1 MSAPERQAPRIV
13 IAVNDGWNAVNFR
26 GGLIRALDHAGFNV
40 IVFAPDG
47 PFASEIRA
55 MGAEFCP
62 VPMAARGASP
72 IADLGI
78 VLNYV
83 RRLRAISP
91 AAVLGFTAKPNI
103 YGSIAARI
111 CAIPSINNIS
121 GLGTIFIRQGVLAR
135 ILVFLYRIALRR
147 SAVVFFQNRD
157 DQALFEQKHLVSANQ
172 ARLLPGSG
180 VDLTHFVQVAKLDCN
195 DRPFTFLLGARLLW
209 EKGVGEFVEAA
220 RTLRAQGRSARF
232 QILGALVP
240 EGPAAVGEAE
250 LRAWEAEGVVEYLG
264 SVKDVRPALAQ
275 ADCIVLP
282 SYREGLPRTLLEA
295 AAMGIPTITT
305 DVPGCRD
312 AIDEGVTGLLCHVRS
327 SESLAEAMDAMLAR
341 DPSDRLRMGT
351 AGRKKMELQFRE
363 EIVFRA
369 YIDALADLGI
379 VAGGEPR

>member
-47 PFASEIRA
+47 PFAPEIRA
-55 MGAEFCP
+55 MGADFCP
-62 VPMAARGASP
+62 VPMSARGASP

-83 RRLRAISP
+83 RRLRAINP

-111 CAIPSINNIS
+111 CGIPSINNIS

-135 ILVFLYRIALRR
+135 ILVLLYRIALKR

-157 DQALFEQKHLVSANQ
+157 DRALFEQKHLVSANQ

-180 VDLTHFVQVAKLDCN
+180 VDLTHFIQVAEPDSN

-209 EKGVGEFVEAA
+209 EKGVGEFVAAA
-220 RTLRAQGRSARF
+220 RTLRARGRPARF
-232 QILGALVP
+232 QILGALVS
-240 EGPAAVGEAE
+240 EGPTAVSEAE

-275 ADCIVLP
+275 ADCVVLP

-295 AAMGIPTITT
+295 AAMGIPTITA

-312 AIDEGVTGLLCHVRS
+312 AIDDGVTGLLCQVRS
-327 SESLAEAMDAMLAR
+327 AQSLAEAMEAMLAK
-341 DPSDRLRMGT
+341 DPGERLRMGT
-351 AGRKKMELQFRE
+351 AGRMKMELQFRE
-363 EIVFRA
+363 ETVFRA